1 MKKTL
6 HLLLLLTGLHP
17 AASAQLLSPAQ
28 LQSDFGLFRQALREA
43 HPAPYRYTPEAV
55 FNQKCDSV
63 RALLGQPMTAQAF
76 YVAMT
81 PLVTA
86 LRDGHV
92 KWMAAGKEEKYPFH
106 ASRLFPL
113 HLYFVGNKAWVQ
125 GTYGQPTISPGAE
138 VVSINGVPTAEVIGT
153 LLPRL
158 TFSDGNTVNG
168 KYEDLNR
175 YFSGLYATFVGTSDA
190 YEVVYRTRAG
200 EGRAVLPAVTLES
213 IHAYEEKRKPVHQ
226 KPVRMQFLGEG
237 TALLSIDRFQIDKK
251 EQDYPAFLKETFRQL
266 KEKGTKNLV
275 IDLRNNEGGK
285 DLYGTLLYSYMARE
299 PFRYYHK
306 ILVGQKKKFSFP
318 AWTPKI
324 YNLARVLMVHKTRNG
339 YEFKSRQRLKTW
351 KPQRDAFGGN
361 VYVLINGNSF
371 SVTTEFASVLHHHRR
386 ATFIGQETAGAY
398 YGDNSGTFAVVR
410 LPHSNLELGIPLLAY
425 YSAVQGYPYPDRG
438 ILPDH
443 TVVPTIDEILRGHD
457 RALQTALDLIGRQ
470 GGPAASN

>member
-6 HLLLLLTGLHP
+6 HLFLLLAGLYP
-17 AASAQLLSPAQ
+17 AAFAQVLSPAQ
-28 LQSDFGLFRQALREA
+28 LQSDFELFRRALREA

-55 FNQKCDSV
+55 FAHKLDSV
-63 RALLGQPMTAQAF
+63 QALLNQPMTVQAF

-86 LRDGHV
+86 LRDGHI

-106 ASRLFPL
+106 ASGLFPL
-113 HLYFVGNKAWVQ
+113 DLYFVGDKAWVE
-125 GTYGQPTISPGAE
+125 GTYGPTQIQLGAE
-138 VVSINGVPTAEVIGT
+138 VVSVNGVPAATLIGK
-153 LLPRL
+153 LLPLL
-158 TFSDGNTVNG
+158 TFSDGSTVNG

-175 YFSGLYATFVGTSDA
+175 YFSGLYATYVGTSDA
-190 YEVVYRTRAG
+190 YEVVYRTGAG
-200 EGRAVLPAVTLES
+200 EGRAVLPAVTQDS
-213 IHAYEEKRKPVHQ
+213 IHAYEEKRKPAPA
-226 KPVRMQFLGEG
+226 KPVRMQFLGDE
-237 TALLSIDRFQIDKK
+237 TALLSIDRFQIDKA
-251 EQDYPAFLKETFRQL
+251 EQDYPAFLKESFRQL
-266 KEKGTKNLV
+266 KAKGTKHLV

-285 DLYGTLLYSYMARE
+285 DLFGTLLYSYLAKE
-299 PFRYYHK
+299 PFRYYDK
-306 ILVGQKKKFSFP
+306 ILVRQKKKFSFP

-351 KPQRDAFGGN
+351 KPQRDAFGGD
-361 VYVLINGNSF
+361 VYVLTNGNSF
-371 SVTTEFASVLHHHRR
+371 SVTTEFASVLHHHKR
-386 ATFIGQETAGAY
+386 ATFIGQETGGGY
-398 YGDNSGTFAVVR
+398 YGDNSGAFAAVR

-443 TVVPTIDEILRGHD
+443 PVVPTIDEILRGHD